1 MLKIHPLLK
10 QLGDLLSSTVNS
22 EMNYLLSLIA
32 RKEVMFK
39 QETRVVA
46 LPTRLI
52 QITATYI
59 FILFTSAVRIAVT
72 QQWH

>member
-1 MLKIHPLLK
+1 MHKLHPLLK

-39 QETRVVA
+39 QETRVVV
-46 LPTRLI
+46 LPTQLI

-59 FILFTSAVRIAVT
+59 FRLFTSAVRIAVT
-72 QQWH
+72 EQ